1 MVGNLLTKNAVI
13 QVRNKTSD
21 SERNIVNQE
30 IVKNKELSD
39 KKHARASFYLKSSLM
54 AVILIIQQVSD
65 YFRLDGVCSISST
78 RLFEGQSVEKHLL
91 GNALRI

>member
-39 KKHARASFYLKSSLM
+39 KKHARASDL
-54 AVILIIQQVSD
+54 
-65 YFRLDGVCSISST
+65 
-78 RLFEGQSVEKHLL
+78 
-91 GNALRI
+91 